1 MYESKQP
8 NCPYKKLQYPT
19 YENDIDPNAH
29 IKVLKKAI
37 KDNGETMEVD
47 VINMFGFTFKNNIYE
62 WNI

>member
-19 YENDIDPNAH
+19 YVKDLDSNAH

-47 VINMFGFTFKNNIYE
+47 IINIFGFTFKNSIF
-62 WNI
+62 